1 MNNNTL
7 DLIVETRDIN
17 IINKRFDILLR
28 DTSLEE
34 VFSHY
39 TENNKYESDSCYLIR
54 NELDEYS
61 DNELLDHYNN
71 GVVGIS
77 IFGTNIKQG
86 YIQLNKTHKL
96 NIYLVSSYIYYKNK
110 DKKKTKIDII
120 PANNDISFLL
130 TMNDR
135 QENDTINFLGKVW
148 TMTKP
153 EVIKELRNQTNI
165 DKYSKDD
172 IKFLID
178 NSKPIK
184 NNIEKE
190 LKERNIDIK
199 EMELV

>member
-61 DNELLDHYNN
+61 DDELLDYYNN
-71 GVVGIS
+71 GIVGIS
-77 IFGTNIKQG
+77 IFGTSIKQG

-110 DKKKTKIDII
+110 DKKKNKIDII

-153 EVIKELRNQTNI
+153 EVIKILRNQTNI

>member
-28 DTSLEE
+28 DTSLNE

-39 TENNKYESDSCYLIR
+39 TEDNKYTSDSCYLIR

-61 DNELLDHYNN
+61 DDELLDHYNN
-71 GVVGIS
+71 GVIGIS
-77 IFGTNIKQG
+77 IFGTSIKQG

-148 TMTKP
+148 SMTKT

-190 LKERNIDIK
+190 LKERNIDVK